1 MKTEPVL
8 ENDKLHKKIIQWG
21 CKCLTSLGYTL
32 KGNLPENVLNTPWSY
47 LIRFET
53 SDAYIYLKHTPELF
67 ALEPTI
73 IQILHDQF
81 HARVPT
87 VIAHNAELNCFCN
100 CSPLLSA
107 MRLTEV
113 NDKEHPRQ

>member
-32 KGNLPENVLNTPWSY
+32 KSNLPENVLNTPWSY

-73 IQILHDQF
+73 IQILHDQLC
-81 HARVPT
+81 ASDET
-87 VIAHNAELNCFCN
+87 GIKSKNI
-100 CSPLLSA
+100 
-107 MRLTEV
+107 
-113 NDKEHPRQ
+113 